1 VLKNRTGVRT
11 PDYVEDMA
19 HDLLVIPAGGEL
31 GLAWLADSVPV
42 AATTARFTVEYVGG
56 PLRAGV
62 NVPRLRPVLGINRIP
77 SRTIRVS
84 RPIVTVRGNAKRLVV
99 LLVAARLNGLGPH
112 RGNVATRL
120 ASGNFPLRPGEIV
133 VRPV

>member
-1 VLKNRTGVRT
+1 VLKNRSRVRP

-19 HDLLVIPAGGEL
+19 HDLFVVPAGREL

-42 AATTARFTVEYVGG
+42 AATTAWFTIEYVRG

-62 NVPRLRPVLGINRIP
+62 DVLRLRPVLGVNRIP
-77 SRTIRVS
+77 PGTIRVG

-99 LLVAARLNGLGPH
+99 LLVAARLNRLGPH
-112 RGNVATRL
+112 RGNVATRP
-120 ASGNFPLRPGEIV
+120 ASGNFPLRPGKIV
-133 VRPV
+133 IRPV

>member
-1 VLKNRTGVRT
+1 VLKNRSRVRP

-19 HDLLVIPAGGEL
+19 DDLLVVPAGGEL
-31 GLAWLADSVPV
+31 CLAWLADSVPV

-56 PLRAGV
+56 PFRAGV
-62 NVPRLRPVLGINRIP
+62 DVLRLRPVLGINRIP
-77 SRTIRVS
+77 SRTIRVG

-112 RGNVATRL
+112 CRKVATRP
-120 ASGNFPLRPGEIV
+120 ASRHLPLRPGKIV